1 MAMYCEGILNDE
13 ELTTD
18 IQHADVVIGDGLYI
32 CSSLIASKFSLL
44 HIVVVSS
51 TLSLP
56 AMLAFGVPLTPS
68 YVPQFKSTFADDLSF
83 VERLQNIY
91 YWILVHWAFNYGMV
105 PPFHDLKKRYNIT
118 PQETVYET
126 LGRVDLIISQ
136 KPFILEYPRPLFPN
150 TKVVGPLLAAPAKPL
165 QEDLEEFIQ
174 KSGSEGVILVSFG
187 TVMGNI
193 NENMST
199 LLVNAFSRVS
209 QRIIWKLVRGR
220 LSA

>member
-1 MAMYCEGILNDE
+1 MHVN
-13 ELTTD
+13 TN
-18 IQHADVVIGDGLYI
+18 
-32 CSSLIASKFSLL
+32 F
-44 HIVVVSS
+44 
-51 TLSLP
+51 
-56 AMLAFGVPLTPS
+56 
-68 YVPQFKSTFADDLSF
+68 
-83 VERLQNIY
+83 
-91 YWILVHWAFNYGMV
+91 
-105 PPFHDLKKRYNIT
+105 PF
-118 PQETVYET
+118 
-126 LGRVDLIISQ
+126 
-136 KPFILEYPRPLFPN
+136 FPYLRFLD

-174 KSGSEGVILVSFG
+174 KSGNEGVILVSFG